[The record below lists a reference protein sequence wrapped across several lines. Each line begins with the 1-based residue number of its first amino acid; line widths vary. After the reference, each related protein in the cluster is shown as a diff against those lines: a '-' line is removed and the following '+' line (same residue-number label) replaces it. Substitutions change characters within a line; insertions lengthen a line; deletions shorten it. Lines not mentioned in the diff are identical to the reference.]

1 MESKIINVSRE
12 TNKKERYMITS
23 IKMDNEKFMII
34 FLTSYDYKI
43 NNITKFIVNHQK
55 SYNYKL
61 IDMYYGIIDKNYL
74 QCYVIKLIKK

>member
-1 MESKIINVSRE
+1 
-12 TNKKERYMITS
+12 MITS

-34 FLTSYDYKI
+34 FITSYDYKI

-74 QCYVIKLIKK
+74 QCYVIKLIKNKKES

>member
-1 MESKIINVSRE
+1 
-12 TNKKERYMITS
+12 MITS

-43 NNITKFIVNHQK
+43 NNITKFIVNNEK

-61 IDMYYGIIDKNYL
+61 IDMYYGIIE
-74 QCYVIKLIKK
+74 KK

>member
-1 MESKIINVSRE
+1 
-12 TNKKERYMITS
+12 MITS

-34 FLTSYDYKI
+34 FITSYDYKI

-74 QCYVIKLIKK
+74 QCYVIKLIKNKKERLK

>member
-1 MESKIINVSRE
+1 MESKINNVSRE
-12 TNKKERYMITS
+12 TNKKERYMITT

-34 FLTSYDYKI
+34 FITSYEYKI
-43 NNITKFIVNHQK
+43 DNITKFIVNHQK